1 MAFENSLKGSTVY
14 VRNDNVE
21 QAMRKFKKKM
31 QDSGLIQ
38 ELRDRE
44 FYEKPTT
51 KKKRKASAAK
61 NRWQKKI
68 QSQQL
73 PKKLYQYIITFTC
86 DKYFCKLLE

>member
-1 MAFENSLKGSTVY
+1 MAYENPLKGSTVY

-31 QDSGLIQ
+31 QDSGLLQ

-44 FYEKPTT
+44 CYEKPTT
-51 KKKRKASAAK
+51 LKKRKASAAK
-61 NRWQKKI
+61 NRWKKKL

-73 PKKLYQYIITFTC
+73 PKKLY
-86 DKYFCKLLE
+86 

>member
-31 QDSGLIQ
+31 QDSGLLQ

-44 FYEKPTT
+44 HYEKPTAT
-51 KKKRKASAAK
+51 RKKKASAAK
-61 NRWQKKI
+61 NRWKKKV
-68 QSQQL
+68 QSQKL
-73 PKKLYQYIITFTC
+73 PPKLY
-86 DKYFCKLLE
+86 